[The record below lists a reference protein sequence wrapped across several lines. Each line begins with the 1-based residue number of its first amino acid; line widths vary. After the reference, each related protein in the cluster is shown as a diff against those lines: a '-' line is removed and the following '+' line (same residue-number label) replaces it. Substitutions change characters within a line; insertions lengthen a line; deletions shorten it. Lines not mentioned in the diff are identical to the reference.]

1 MIGERIFW
9 PAGCPPPTKMVAKEA
24 AGYVDIMT
32 AAPSWKSGGKPEGPL
47 VLEKGGMTAA
57 SETGRRALK

>member
-32 AAPSWKSGGKPEGPL
+32 AAPSWKSEI
-47 VLEKGGMTAA
+47 
-57 SETGRRALK
+57 GRAHV